1 MAKSE
6 SVYSESSASN
16 QSDSVFGKDVSGKK
30 SDYQAATSV
39 GATGPTKN
47 KLHDYTSY
55 TYRITLFFLTKE
67 DYNNLA
73 ASPSTFEPK
82 YSLISSAGGYAATS
96 GQTITVK
103 IEDQT
108 AVLVDTVRHKDFRTD
123 FFIDNLQLTTVVG
136 LNAKTKASNSIDIS
150 FNIVEPYGL
159 SLLDRLLSAC
169 ETSDDK
175 HPSYMSQPYLL
186 QIDLLANP
194 TDEQLL
200 RKNQT
205 NNLIDRKRIAIKLQE
220 MKIKPTGSGTTYA
233 IRAIPYNHTAFNM
246 TVAAVPVPF
255 NIEAGT
261 VGEFFGGAEDIA
273 KLFDDVKVNEERVE
287 SELKKY
293 IDDVWSTG
301 GTSPTA
307 TEVENRRR
315 ALRNAIEFK
324 SKSFTAAYNVYMES
338 ISKDLQLTTLPPT
351 KIAFNIAKG
360 IVDSPI
366 VDELAQNSDARLFD
380 PASGVGQQDPQ
391 LRTTQSFSINR
402 GTSIIDVIDLVMG
415 KSDYIK
421 NQLDTQGKLNDANQS
436 KAEYANGNERVN
448 DSQKP
453 KDLKWY
459 KIVPTVALNDFDFTR
474 NNYSKTILY
483 NILPYTAT
491 NAYHPN
497 FPKGTAQ
504 SVSDSVVRTYDYLYT
519 GKNQDIIKLDIDFD
533 NTYYT
538 QISTYRNQVA
548 RAGQNSLNDQN
559 DIPLTE
565 QATSGNVQIQNPPVS
580 IEFVGSLADSN
591 SMNTATNPKE
601 KIIADLKK
609 SIYTTQRGDA
619 LNIKLQILGDP
630 GFIKQDDVYYN
641 PGSVN
646 EYSEF
651 TKLVGSRGSQTVPIN
666 PVTGQVYFD
675 MQQIFVQLNFKNAV
689 DINDS
694 IGIVNKQ
701 DLLSNGRSTD
711 GTFSGIYKVLT
722 VHSEF
727 NRGQFTQTLD
737 LVRMPDS
744 LKKPIAP
751 ATNKAS
757 ITQTASG
764 TDASDFLGSG
774 RPRSA
779 NGVAQAQGASNT
791 NIDSVIP
798 VPSRELI
805 AAAEQTPQYQFGSP
819 ANANNEQNI
828 APQNTAGWTFQDA
841 FTQARKDFGNKPGGV
856 FEWRGKLYQTNYQNE
871 PYVANPTPVYPG
883 ANQ

>member
-1 MAKSE
+1 M
-6 SVYSESSASN
+6 VTN
-16 QSDSVFGKDVSGKK
+16 
-30 SDYQAATSV
+30 
-39 GATGPTKN
+39 
-47 KLHDYTSY
+47 Y

-73 ASPSTFEPK
+73 ASPSTFEPS
-82 YSLISSAGGYAATS
+82 YSLISSSGGYAATQ
-96 GQTITVK
+96 GQTIKVK
-103 IEDQT
+103 VGEQS
-108 AVLVDTVRHKDFRTD
+108 AVLVDTVRHPDFRTD

-136 LNAKTKASNSIDIS
+136 LNAKTKASNAIDIS

-175 HPSYMSQPYLL
+175 HPNYMSQPYLL
-186 QIDLLANP
+186 QVDLLANP
-194 TDEQLL
+194 TDEQLT
-200 RKNQT
+200 RNNQT
-205 NNLIDRKRIAIKLQE
+205 NNLIDRKRIAIKIQE

-273 KLFDDVKVNEERVE
+273 KLFDEVKVNEERVE

-293 IDDVWSTG
+293 IDEVWSTG
-301 GTSPTA
+301 GIPPTA

-315 ALRNAIEFK
+315 ALRSAIEFK

-351 KIAFNIAKG
+351 KIAFNVAKD

-366 VDELAQNSDARLFD
+366 VDELAQNSDSRLFD
-380 PASGVGQQDPQ
+380 PAAGVGQQDSQ

-402 GTSIIDVIDLVMG
+402 GTSIIDVIDQVMG

-421 NQLDTQGKLNDANQS
+421 NQLTTQGKLNDVDQS

-504 SVSDSVVRTYDYLYT
+504 SVADSVVRTYDYLYT

-548 RAGQNSLNDQN
+548 RSGQNSSNDQN

-580 IEFVGSLADSN
+580 VEYVGSLADSN
-591 SMNTATNPKE
+591 GMNTATNPKE

-619 LNIKLQILGDP
+619 LNIKLQIIGDP

-641 PGSVN
+641 PGSVK

-651 TKLVGSRGSQTVPIN
+651 TKLVGSRGSQTVPLN
-666 PVTGQVYFD
+666 PTTGQVYFD
-675 MQQIFVQLNFKNAV
+675 MQQIFVRLNFKNAV

-694 IGIVNKQ
+694 VGIVNKQ

-711 GTFSGIYKVLT
+711 GTFSGIYKVMT

-727 NRGQFTQTLD
+727 IRGQFTQTLD
-737 LVRMPDS
+737 LVRMPDA
-744 LKKPIAP
+744 LAKPMISAS
-751 ATNKAS
+751 NKAS
-757 ITQTASG
+757 AAQSASG
-764 TDASDFLGSG
+764 TDASEFLGSG
-774 RPRSA
+774 KPRLA
-779 NGVAQAQGASNT
+779 NGVSQAQSASNT
-791 NIDSVIP
+791 NIDGVIP
-798 VPSRELI
+798 TPSRALI
-805 AAAEQTPQYQFGSP
+805 TASEQP
-819 ANANNEQNI
+819 AQNQGGEPSNANNEQNI
-828 APQNTAGWTFQDA
+828 SPQNTAGWTFQDA
-841 FTQARKDFGNKPGGV
+841 FRQARKDFGNKPGGV
-856 FEWRGKLYQTNYQNE
+856 FEYRGTLYQTNYQNE

>member
-1 MAKSE
+1 MANSE
-6 SVYSESSASN
+6 SFYTESSAASQTN
-16 QSDSVFGKDVSGKK
+16 SVVGKDVSGKK
-30 SDYQAATSV
+30 SDYQPAAYS
-39 GATGPTKN
+39 GSGSALKN

-55 TYRITLFFLTKE
+55 TYRLTLFFLTKE

-73 ASPSTFEPK
+73 ASPSTFEPV
-82 YSLISSAGGYAATS
+82 YSLVSSGAGYAAKS
-96 GQTITVK
+96 GSTMSVTV
-103 IEDQT
+103 DNQT
-108 AVLVDTVRHKDFRTD
+108 AVLVDTTRHPDFRTD
-123 FFIDNLQLTTVVG
+123 FFIDNLQMTTVVG
-136 LNAKTKASNSIDIS
+136 LNAKTKASNAIDIS

-175 HPSYMSQPYLL
+175 HPNYMSQPYLL
-186 QIDLLANP
+186 QIDLLASP
-194 TDEQLL
+194 TDEQLS
-200 RKNQT
+200 RMNQT

-220 MKIKPTGSGTTYA
+220 MKIRPTGSGTTYA

-293 IDDVWSTG
+293 VDEVTNVG
-301 GTSPTA
+301 GVAPTA
-307 TEVENRRR
+307 AEIENRRR

-351 KIAFNIAKG
+351 RIAFNVAKEF
-360 IVDSPI
+360 IDSPI

-380 PASGVGQQDPQ
+380 PAAGVSQQDPQ

-402 GTSIIDVIDLVMG
+402 GTGIIDVIDSVMG

-421 NQLDTQGKLNDANQS
+421 NQLDTQAKLNDTNQA
-436 KAEYANGNERVN
+436 KAEYASGNERV
-448 DSQKP
+448 DDKQKP
-453 KDLKWY
+453 RDLKWY

-483 NILPYTAT
+483 NILPYTAV

-504 SVSDSVVRTYDYLYT
+504 SVADSVVRTYDYLYT

-548 RAGQNSLNDQN
+548 RSGQNSLNDQN

-565 QATSGNVQIQNPPVS
+565 QAFSGNVQIQNPPVPT
-580 IEFVGSLADSN
+580 EYVGSLADSTG
-591 SMNTATNPKE
+591 MNTATNPKE

-619 LNIKLQILGDP
+619 LNIKLQITGDP
-630 GFIKQDDVYYN
+630 GFIKQDDIYYN
-641 PGSVN
+641 PGSAK

-701 DLLSNGRSTD
+701 ETLKNGRRTD
-711 GTFSGIYKVLT
+711 GTFSGVYKVLT
-722 VHSEF
+722 VQSEF
-727 NRGQFTQTLD
+727 NRGQFVQTLD

-744 LKKPIAP
+744 LTKPTTPTTSKQNAVY
-751 ATNKAS
+751 S
-757 ITQTASG
+757 ASG
-764 TDASDFLGSG
+764 TDTSEFLGSG
-774 RPRSA
+774 KPRLA
-779 NGVAQAQGASNT
+779 NGVEQAQSASTVPESLIVASNQ
-791 NIDSVIP
+791 
-798 VPSRELI
+798 L
-805 AAAEQTPQYQFGSP
+805 AENPLGAP
-819 ANANNEQNI
+819 ENANNAQNI
-828 APQNTAGWTFQDA
+828 SPQNTAGWTFQDA
-841 FTQARKDFGNKPGGV
+841 FTQARKDFGNKPGGA
-856 FEWRGKLYQTNYQNE
+856 FEWRGKIYQTNYQNE